1 MSGAAKE
8 WAIVTPTY
16 HLDYEQ
22 FKLMCESM
30 DRFVEGHWHHYV
42 VVSKADYK
50 IFASFEGPRRSVT
63 PNTEILPKWLRYMG
77 KLGRVRSGNFW
88 FSWRTGPV
96 FGWHIQQIV
105 KLSMASFV
113 KQDLMMLVDSDLF
126 FVKQFKLDSLIRNGR
141 LPFMKSPTSY
151 SERKVPSPSFL
162 ERAKETLGLPPATP
176 SFDYANNIVFWR
188 RQTAIELC
196 DFIAKKHRKHWV
208 AALSGFHAISEG
220 SLYGL
225 FVDYIKKD
233 DQSYVAENFN
243 YAKTLHGDYAIYDDE
258 LEAFVNDLQPH
269 HVALGFQSSARF
281 DNKVLRKQYEK
292 FVR

>member
-1 MSGAAKE
+1 MSDAAQK

-30 DRFVEGHWHHYV
+30 DDFVEGNWHHYV
-42 VVSKADYK
+42 VVSNADYEM
-50 IFASFEGPRRSVT
+50 FAPFNGPHRTVIE
-63 PNTEILPKWLRYMG
+63 NTKILPPWLRYIG
-77 KLGRVRSGNFW
+77 KLGRVRSGSFY

-113 KQDLMMLVDSDLF
+113 KEDLMMLVDSDLF
-126 FVKQFKLDSLIRNGR
+126 FIKPFKLNSLIKNGR

-151 SERKVPSPSFL
+151 RDRKQQAPAFL
-162 ERAKETLGLPPATP
+162 ERAKKTLGLPDSTP
-176 SFDYANNIVFWR
+176 SYDYANNIVFWR

-196 DFIAKKHRKHWV
+196 DFIAKKHGKHWV

-225 FVDYIKKD
+225 FVDYVKKD
-233 DQSYVAENFN
+233 DESYVTEHFNF
-243 YAKTLHGDYAIYDDE
+243 AKTLHGDYAIYDDE
-258 LEAFVNDLQPH
+258 LEAFVNDLAPYQ
-269 HVALGFQSSARF
+269 VALGFQSSARF

-292 FVR
+292 FAR

>member
-1 MSGAAKE
+1 MSDAAQK
-8 WAIVTPTY
+8 WVIVTPTY

-30 DRFVEGHWHHYV
+30 DHFVEGNWHHYV
-42 VVSKADYK
+42 VVSNADYEM
-50 IFASFEGPRRSVT
+50 FAPFNGPHRTVIE
-63 PNTEILPKWLRYMG
+63 NTKILPPWLRYIG
-77 KLGRVRSGNFW
+77 KLGRVRSGSFY

-113 KQDLMMLVDSDLF
+113 KEDLMMLVDSDLF
-126 FVKQFKLDSLIRNGR
+126 FIKPFKLNSLIKNGR
-141 LPFMKSPTSY
+141 LPFTKSPTSY
-151 SERKVPSPSFL
+151 HDRKQQAPAFL
-162 ERAKETLGLPPATP
+162 ERAKKTLGLPDSTP
-176 SFDYANNIVFWR
+176 SYDYANNIVFWR

-196 DFIAKKHRKHWV
+196 DFIAKKHGKHWI

-225 FVDYIKKD
+225 FVDYVKKH
-233 DQSYVAENFN
+233 DQSYVTEHFDF
-243 YAKTLHGDYAIYDDE
+243 AKTLHGDYAIYDDE
-258 LEAFVNDLQPH
+258 LEAFVNDLAPY

-292 FVR
+292 FAR

>member
-1 MSGAAKE
+1 MSGAAQK

-30 DRFVEGHWHHYV
+30 DRFVEGKWHHYV
-42 VVSKADYK
+42 VVSKADYAM
-50 IFASFEGPRRSVT
+50 FAPFTGPCRT
-63 PNTEILPKWLRYMG
+63 IIENTKILPPWLRYIA
-77 KLGRVRSGNFW
+77 KLGRVRSGSFY
-88 FSWRTGPV
+88 FSWRTGLI

-113 KQDLMMLVDSDLF
+113 TEDLLMLVDSDLF
-126 FVKQFKLDSLIRNGR
+126 FIKPFKLDSLIKNGR
-141 LPFMKSPTSY
+141 LPFIKSPTSY
-151 SERKVPSPSFL
+151 RERKHLAPAFL
-162 ERAKETLGLPPATP
+162 ELAKKTLGLPTSTP
-176 SFDYANNIVFWR
+176 SYDYANNIVFWR

-196 DFIAKKHRKHWV
+196 NFIARKHRKHWI

-233 DQSYVAENFN
+233 DQSYVLENCN
-243 YAKTLHGDYAIYDDE
+243 LAKTLHGDYAIYDEE
-258 LEAFVNDLQPH
+258 LEAFVNNLEPYH
-269 HVALGFQSSARF
+269 IALGFQSSARF

-292 FVR
+292 FAR

>member
-1 MSGAAKE
+1 MSDAAQK

-30 DRFVEGHWHHYV
+30 DHFVEGNWHHYV
-42 VVSKADYK
+42 VVSNADYEM
-50 IFASFEGPRRSVT
+50 FASFNGPHRTVIE
-63 PNTEILPKWLRYMG
+63 NTKILPPWLRYIG
-77 KLGRVRSGNFW
+77 KLGRVRSGSFY

-113 KQDLMMLVDSDLF
+113 KENLMMLVDSDLF
-126 FVKQFKLDSLIRNGR
+126 FIKPFKLNSLIKNGR

-151 SERKVPSPSFL
+151 RDRKQQAPAFL
-162 ERAKETLGLPPATP
+162 ERAKKTLGLPDSTA
-176 SFDYANNIVFWR
+176 SYDYANNIVFWR

-196 DFIAKKHRKHWV
+196 DFIAKKHGKHWI

-225 FVDYIKKD
+225 FEDYVKKH
-233 DQSYVAENFN
+233 DQSYVTEHFDF
-243 YAKTLHGDYAIYDDE
+243 AKTLHGDYAIYDDE
-258 LEAFVNDLQPH
+258 LEAFVNDLAPY

-292 FVR
+292 FAR

>member
-1 MSGAAKE
+1 MSDAAQK

-30 DRFVEGHWHHYV
+30 DHFVEGNWHHYV
-42 VVSKADYK
+42 VVSNADYEM
-50 IFASFEGPRRSVT
+50 FAPFNGPHRTVIE
-63 PNTEILPKWLRYMG
+63 NTKILPPWLRYIG
-77 KLGRVRSGNFW
+77 KLGRVRSGSFY

-113 KQDLMMLVDSDLF
+113 EEDLMMLVDSDLF
-126 FVKQFKLDSLIRNGR
+126 FIKPFKLNSLIKNGR
-141 LPFMKSPTSY
+141 LPFTKSPTSY
-151 SERKVPSPSFL
+151 HDRKQQAPAFL
-162 ERAKETLGLPPATP
+162 ERAKKTLGLPDSTP
-176 SFDYANNIVFWR
+176 SYDYANNIVFWR

-196 DFIAKKHRKHWV
+196 DFIAKKHGKHWI

-225 FVDYIKKD
+225 FEDYVKKH
-233 DQSYVAENFN
+233 DQSYVTEHFDF
-243 YAKTLHGDYAIYDDE
+243 AKTLHGDYAIYDDE
-258 LEAFVNDLQPH
+258 LEAFVNDLAPY

-281 DNKVLRKQYEK
+281 DNNVLRKQYEK
-292 FVR
+292 FAR